1 MVFCSNGIPPSCLF
15 SNPMLHVRFP
25 AKSNGPGPH
34 LTGRR
39 STIGWDGRLL
49 CPHEDAPSAIWLC
62 LGAHKSTFH
71 PHLAMDRVPG
81 QCQGS
86 MGIGYCT
93 FGANLARLKN
103 RPRFPRKRM
112 VKRVAFVFAQP
123 AVADQNPLVR
133 QLHGSRGLGNAP
145 RMGQIGSLK

>member
-1 MVFCSNGIPPSCLF
+1 MEHLSGPFF
-15 SNPMLHVRFP
+15 S
-25 AKSNGPGPH
+25 AESIGPGSH
-34 LTGRR
+34 LTSRR

-49 CPHEDAPSAIWLC
+49 CPREDAPSAFWLC

-93 FGANLARLKN
+93 YGANLARLKN
-103 RPRFPRKRM
+103 RPRFLRKRM
-112 VKRVAFVFAQP
+112 VKRAAFVFAQA
-123 AVADQNPLVR
+123 AVADQSPLVR
-133 QLHGSRGLGNAP
+133 KLHGSRGLGNAP
-145 RMGQIGSLK
+145 RMGQIGSLE

>member
-49 CPHEDAPSAIWLC
+49 CHREDAPSAFWLC
-62 LGAHKSTFH
+62 LGAHKSTFTRIW
-71 PHLAMDRVPG
+71 LRIGCPG
-81 QCQGS
+81 NARGPWGS
-86 MGIGYCT
+86 AT
-93 FGANLARLKN
+93 ARL
-103 RPRFPRKRM
+103 
-112 VKRVAFVFAQP
+112 V
-123 AVADQNPLVR
+123 L
-133 QLHGSRGLGNAP
+133 
-145 RMGQIGSLK
+145 I